1 MTSKYL
7 NTVLTVI
14 AVLLGLNLWT
24 TMHTTDAGQALDPA
38 TAAHAQGRTDAGQQR
53 TEIIRKLD
61 AVVTAVEGVGDKVD
75 SMTTR
80 GGAVRVEVE
89 SMPEGD

>member
-7 NTVLTVI
+7 NTVLTCI

-24 TMHTTDAGQALDPA
+24 GLHTTSAGQSLDPA
-38 TAAHAQGRTDAGQQR
+38 TSAHAQGRTDAGQQR
-53 TEIIRKLD
+53 TEMIRKLD
-61 AVVTAVEGVGDKVD
+61 AVATAMDGVSGKLDA
-75 SMTTR
+75 MTTR

-89 SMPEGD
+89 VMPDSD